1 MQTDHTQ
8 TVPAESQVL
17 RHAQYL
23 GTAVATYYRQAHR
36 RAIRWLV
43 MWAGCLGF
51 FAAFAFWN
59 HYLELST
66 TPRGQIAIAML
77 IVSYI
82 QTVRAMGRAERR

>member
-8 TVPAESQVL
+8 TVPAHIRLIRQ
-17 RHAQYL
+17 AQYL
-23 GTAVATYYRQAHR
+23 SAAMTTARNQARR

-43 MWAGCLGF
+43 IWAGCLGF
-51 FAAFAFWN
+51 FAAFVFWN

-66 TPRGQIAIAML
+66 TPRGLIAIAML

-82 QTVRAMGRAERR
+82 QTVRAMGRAENR